1 MRHASFLG
9 EVLAS
14 CQHRGAQPAQPVK
27 MNNVRE
33 PRPPTLVGLTV
44 HRPYAEKY
52 ADDQEAFF
60 KDYAAAH
67 KKLSENGAKWA
78 EGGPVALD

>member
-1 MRHASFLG
+1 MAITC
-9 EVLAS
+9 V
-14 CQHRGAQPAQPVK
+14 
-27 MNNVRE
+27 
-33 PRPPTLVGLTV
+33 TLTHPYLLCYARDALSSDTICLTAG

-52 ADDQEAFF
+52 AEDQEAFF

-67 KKLSENGAKWA
+67 KKLSENGAKWV